1 MAGSLL
7 LSVVADRV
15 ERMNS
20 RHNSARADLYSG
32 IWDIQAQHVITC
44 GRLGA
49 AGGGSRP
56 SPGRAICGIVPPE
69 ILRRIAEGA
78 GPDHP
83 DVPDDAAAAAQRTL
97 EADALLRRQREV
109 FAERGRG
116 DLRGPIPGL
125 PNLRVGER
133 VAEAERRARAKA
145 EPVVQR
151 AVYDAQHQSKLP
163 GRLVRGEGKPPTADD
178 PVNRAYDG
186 LGATWQLYWSAF
198 QRNSLDAKGLELV
211 ASVHYEEQYDNA
223 FWDGQ
228 QMVFGDG
235 DGTYFND
242 FTSSV
247 DVIGHEL
254 AHGVTQY
261 TAGLT
266 YVTQSG
272 ALNESV
278 SDCFGSMVKQQVLGQ
293 DAADADWLIGEGLF
307 TAKVQGVALRSMK
320 APGTAY
326 DDPVLGK
333 DPQPVDMDGYVKLPA
348 DAQHD
353 NGGVHTNSGIPNRAF
368 YLAAANIGGRS
379 WDGAG
384 LVWYDVL
391 TGSSITKD
399 IDFAGFARL
408 TVDAAEARFGA
419 GSSQARAVKDAWQT
433 VKVLKA
439 TAKKTTKKTTSQ
451 RR

>member
-44 GRLGA
+44 GSLGA
-49 AGGGSRP
+49 AGPGSRP
-56 SPGRAICGIVPPE
+56 SPGRAICGIVPPD

-293 DAADADWLIGEGLF
+293 DAANADWLIGEGLF

-333 DPQPVDMDGYVKLPA
+333 DPQPADMDGYVKLPA

-368 YLAAANIGGRS
+368 YLAAASIGGRS

-419 GSSQARAVKDAWQT
+419 GSSRARAVKDAWQT